1 MNTNLKKTVHTP
13 PLSHRRRRGQTR
25 LMIYDFINAYCDRY
39 GYPPTIREIGDAVGV
54 SSTGTVVRHL
64 RVLEQEH
71 LIERRNNCA
80 RAIRTQSIL

>member
-1 MNTNLKKTVHTP
+1 MKNTSLHTP
-13 PLSHRRRRGQTR
+13 PLPHRRRSGQTKD
-25 LMIYDFINAYCDRY
+25 MIYDFINIYSERY

-64 RVLEQEH
+64 HTLEQEH
-71 LIERRNNCA
+71 LIERRSGCA